1 MTHAQSDT
9 ASATTESAV
18 ADGKLFIGID
28 VGTSVA
34 KAAAFDGTGEV
45 VAMASRQVPLLHPGP
60 GQVEQDPEVIVG
72 SVRAVLTE
80 VMHQLR
86 GRAPRFVA
94 ITAQGDGC
102 WLFDDAGVPVRP
114 GISWMDARGAAILG
128 KWAENGIP
136 ERVFEI
142 NGNVMFPGAA
152 APILAWLD
160 ANEPESLDAAATAGY
175 VKDLLLQR
183 LTGTRA
189 TDASDA
195 SLPFSSLES
204 GSDYSADVLELTGLS
219 HRASLL
225 APVRRPLPTAE
236 INERGTSG
244 TGLTTGTPIVAA
256 PFDIPSCAIGA
267 GVNLVGDGLMIAGT
281 TLACGVLTDRADT
294 AGPRAGMTLAMPDQ
308 GRWLRVMAAMVG
320 TASMDWIM
328 KTLDIGFD
336 QLERTL
342 SDSVPGANGVEVLP
356 YFAPS
361 GERAPFVD
369 TAAKAQLGGL
379 NLTTTKADMVRG
391 VCEGLA
397 YAARHCF
404 ESSGLTGK
412 VYVCG
417 GGSKSQGWLQIF
429 ASVLNRP
436 LLLARAG
443 EVGARGAVIA
453 GARTLEIDLDVDA
466 WTEPQALI
474 MPVADEVDLYELGYR
489 RYLDNLEAARPNWR
503 R

>member
-1 MTHAQSDT
+1 MTRAQT
-9 ASATTESAV
+9 ASTPP
-18 ADGKLFIGID
+18 ADEPLFIGID

-34 KAAAFDGTGEV
+34 KAAAFDRTGEV
-45 VAMASRQVPLLHPGP
+45 VAMASRPIPLLHPAP
-60 GQVEQDPEVIVG
+60 GHVEQDPEVIVG
-72 SVRAVLTE
+72 SVRAVLSE
-80 VMHQLR
+80 VVHQVR
-86 GRAPRFVA
+86 RHDPAFIA

-102 WLFDDAGVPVRP
+102 WLFDENGMPVRP
-114 GISWMDARGAAILG
+114 GVSWMDGRGAAILG
-128 KWAENGIP
+128 QWTEKGIP
-136 ERVFEI
+136 DRIFEI
-142 NGNVMFPGAA
+142 NGNIVFPGAA

-160 ANEPESLDAAATAGY
+160 ANEPESLEAAKTAGY

-183 LTGTRA
+183 FTGTRA

-195 SLPFSSLES
+195 SLPFASLES
-204 GSDYSADVLELTGLS
+204 GTDYATEILELTGLN
-219 HRASLL
+219 HRADLL
-225 APVRRPLPTAE
+225 APIQRPLPSGGLSD
-236 INERGTSG
+236 RGASG
-244 TGLTTGTPIVAA
+244 TGLPAGTPLVSA

-281 TLACGVLTDRADT
+281 TLACGVLVDAADT
-294 AGPRAGMTLAMPDQ
+294 TGPKAGMTLAMPDEN
-308 GRWLRVMAAMVG
+308 RFLRVMAAMVG

-328 KTLDIGFD
+328 RTLDIGFD
-336 QLERTL
+336 QLENTL
-342 SDSVPGANGVEVLP
+342 ADSVPGANGVEVLP

-369 TAAKAQLGGL
+369 TAARAQLSGL
-379 NLTTTKADMVRG
+379 SLTTTKADMVRG

-417 GGSKSQGWLQIF
+417 GGSKSRGWLQIF
-429 ASVLNRP
+429 ASVLDRP

-453 GARTLEIDLDVDA
+453 GARTLGIDLDVDA
-466 WTEPQALI
+466 WTEPQAMI
-474 MPVADEVDLYELGYR
+474 MPVAEEVDLYEAGYR
-489 RYLDNLEAARPNWR
+489 RYQANLTAARGTWR

>member
-1 MTHAQSDT
+1 MTRADT
-9 ASATTESAV
+9 DTPPTRP
-18 ADGKLFIGID
+18 ADAPLFIGVD

-34 KAAAFDGTGEV
+34 KAAAFDHTGEAI
-45 VAMASRQVPLLHPGP
+45 AMASRQVPLLHPAP
-60 GQVEQDPEVIVG
+60 GHVEQDPEVIVG

-80 VMHQLR
+80 VVHQLG

-102 WLFDDAGVPVRP
+102 WLFDESGVPVRP

-128 KWAENGIP
+128 EWAENGIP
-136 ERVFEI
+136 EQVFDI
-142 NGNVMFPGAA
+142 NGNIMFPGAP

-160 ANEPESLDAAATAGY
+160 RNEPASLDAAVTAGY

-183 LTGTRA
+183 FTGVRA

-195 SLPFSSLES
+195 SLPFASLEP
-204 GSDYSADVLELTGLS
+204 GTDYSTKILELTGLA
-219 HRASLL
+219 HRADLL
-225 APVRRPLPTAE
+225 APIARPLPFGELTG
-236 INERGTSG
+236 RGTSG
-244 TGLTTGTPIVAA
+244 TALAAGTPIVSA

-267 GVNLVGDGLMIAGT
+267 GVATVGDGLMIAGT

-294 AGPRAGMTLAMPDQ
+294 TGPRAGMTLAMPDE

-342 SDSVPGANGVEVLP
+342 TDSVPGANGVEVLP

-369 TAAKAQLGGL
+369 TAARAQLGGL

-417 GGSKSQGWLQIF
+417 GGSKSRSWLQIF
-429 ASVLNRP
+429 ASVLDRP

-453 GARTLEIDLDVDA
+453 GAQTLGIELDVAA

-474 MPVADEVDLYELGYR
+474 MPVAAEVDLYEAGYR
-489 RYLDNLEAARPNWR
+489 RYLANLEAARANWR